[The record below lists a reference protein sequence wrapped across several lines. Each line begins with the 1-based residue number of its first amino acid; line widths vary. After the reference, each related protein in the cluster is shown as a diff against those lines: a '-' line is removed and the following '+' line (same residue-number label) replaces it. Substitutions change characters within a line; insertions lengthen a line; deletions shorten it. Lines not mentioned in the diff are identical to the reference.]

1 MVKNRIFGGPYNFL
15 HQHGSL
21 IKSMCTSCKSSKN
34 ASVEVEESGV
44 KCRVILC
51 QMSNYLS
58 WISAY
63 DNCIWIFRIIR
74 FALEKYFLSILHLH
88 AIMIPTNNSEFLPQ
102 EVWYSWNLVPSKV
115 WKGRFEALSFT
126 FKRPSVRWKYQA
138 NSTRLR
144 QEEWHDGLNE
154 KARLHSNTSRRCIVW
169 EQS

>member
-1 MVKNRIFGGPYNFL
+1 MLAKLSYCLYAFLEYCTIWELIISWKHSLVKNRIFGGLYNFL

-74 FALEKYFLSILHLH
+74 FALEKYFLSILSKLYSTMRRRM
-88 AIMIPTNNSEFLPQ
+88 AWWNWWKSEAT
-102 EVWYSWNLVPSKV
+102 
-115 WKGRFEALSFT
+115 FERRS
-126 FKRPSVRWKYQA
+126 S
-138 NSTRLR
+138 
-144 QEEWHDGLNE
+144 
-154 KARLHSNTSRRCIVW
+154 LHSLRATQLLLIYIIFVNNFICFNY
-169 EQS
+169 EK